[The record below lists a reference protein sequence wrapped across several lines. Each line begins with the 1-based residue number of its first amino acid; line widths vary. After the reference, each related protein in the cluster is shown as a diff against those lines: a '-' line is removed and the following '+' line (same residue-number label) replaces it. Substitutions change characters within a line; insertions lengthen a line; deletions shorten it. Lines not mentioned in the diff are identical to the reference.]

1 MFPTKSIASVSKP
14 NFSVPSCFVG
24 FIYQKVA
31 PFVFLPGSALK
42 FATLSTDFTKYNR
55 ALWKNWGACWRAL
68 QGRLTWRARRSFV
81 YLLQRYV
88 LKKISEKIYE
98 NYSTTCNMSSNWL
111 STSDSSRPMSRLSNS
126 KEYYRRRNTTRS
138 AKTSSSP
145 TPSTSFLT
153 PLNCGFKNK
162 KSSSQAEALSDLLT
176 PPASAWGQKQDQQ
189 QCVVSVNCG
198 KETSL

>member
-1 MFPTKSIASVSKP
+1 MTGGRKRER
-14 NFSVPSCFVG
+14 
-24 FIYQKVA
+24 Q
-31 PFVFLPGSALK
+31 
-42 FATLSTDFTKYNR
+42 
-55 ALWKNWGACWRAL
+55 RAL
-68 QGRLTWRARRSFV
+68 QGSLHGRLTWRARRSFV

-153 PLNCGFKNK
+153 PLICGFKNQ